1 MRARR
6 ARALFRPS
14 SVHRPRARAAERW
27 IASLASNEAIGPLA
41 APRRSSW
48 RRVVTTMLLLLRQLL
63 LLPLLCPP
71 APPRSPRAST
81 YTTGGGA
88 GVWFRARAC
97 LPGRRCGEEG
107 GQLRHRQGRA
117 GRPEASSGRVLAR
130 APPSSPRAWAPRIG
144 DLECLEAACEAGGL
158 RVSQPLNCVG
168 RLLLPP
174 DSAWEGQG
182 GLWHAVK
189 STCLQLPLR
198 RRAPIVHK

>member
-14 SVHRPRARAAERW
+14 SVHRPRARAADRW
-27 IASLASNEAIGPLA
+27 IASLDANEAIGPLA

-48 RRVVTTMLLLLRQLL
+48 RRVATTLLLLLRQLL

-117 GRPEASSGRVLAR
+117 GRPEANTGRVLPR
-130 APPSSPRAWAPRIG
+130 APPSLLRAWAPRIG
-144 DLECLEAACEAGGL
+144 DLGCHEAACKAGGL
-158 RVSQPLNCVG
+158 PGIPTTELCGPPAAAACLGLGGARGAMACSQVD
-168 RLLLPP
+168 LPAAAP
-174 DSAWEGQG
+174 AAQG
-182 GLWHAVK
+182 
-189 STCLQLPLR
+189 SYSP
-198 RRAPIVHK
+198 